1 MMSCRGYYCNETGLG
16 LSTSVCFIKSFGP
29 RVGSGDDPLPDP
41 SVYDTKDHLKKNERV
56 AWWNNPKTLR
66 VLAQS
71 VSEHDHVNTKRV
83 RIVQNTLMRQEFLP
97 TLKNPRF
104 SSG

>member
-1 MMSCRGYYCNETGLG
+1 MVRSIER
-16 LSTSVCFIKSFGP
+16 
-29 RVGSGDDPLPDP
+29 GSGDDPLPVP

-71 VSEHDHVNTKRV
+71 VAEHVQVKTERV
-83 RIVQNTLMRQEFLP
+83 RIVQKTLMQQEFLP
-97 TLKNPRF
+97 TLKKPAF
-104 SSG
+104 